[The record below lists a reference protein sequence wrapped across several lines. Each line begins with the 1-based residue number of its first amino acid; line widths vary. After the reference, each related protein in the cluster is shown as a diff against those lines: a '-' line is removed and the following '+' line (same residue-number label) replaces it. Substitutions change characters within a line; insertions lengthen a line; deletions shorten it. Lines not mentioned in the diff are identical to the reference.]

1 MALHVS
7 VLKPKFSKV
16 LVSQSVHRNI
26 EKVSLFTFLKTYSAI
41 QYLDNITLSLV
52 VTSRH
57 DKKLTVPVPG
67 FMQIYNSY
75 SAAYI
80 LLLVL

>member
-16 LVSQSVHRNI
+16 LTFSISIHKYCKGI
-26 EKVSLFTFLKTYSAI
+26 FIFGCFLKAYHTAI

-52 VTSRH
+52 VTPRH
-57 DKKLTVPVPG
+57 DKKLTVSISG
-67 FMQIYNSY
+67 FMQIYN
-75 SAAYI
+75 
-80 LLLVL
+80 L

>member
-16 LVSQSVHRNI
+16 LTFSISTQNI
-26 EKVSLFTFLKTYSAI
+26 EKVTLFYIVVLKAYHTAI

-52 VTSRH
+52 ATPRQH
-57 DKKLTVPVPG
+57 KKLTVHVTVSG
-67 FMQIYNSY
+67 CMQIYN
-75 SAAYI
+75 
-80 LLLVL
+80 L